1 MKNLLVLILLLSML
15 ISCNKSND
23 IKETDIQVNKKTD
36 NLLKN
41 ANGIHKLIPV
51 EEQNKIKERSKA
63 IAEAEQRD
71 KILAEAE
78 QKAKEDAKLKAEQE
92 AKKANEEFNIKAKE
106 DAKAKELNAELSIDK
121 FKLKYSDL
129 WKIEKETTSHIELKS
144 LSGTFNFEI
153 TKTPA
158 SDLVPFTSYLISS
171 NKDYKQISKK
181 VSNEFTGYI
190 SEGKYLDGSMVK
202 IVTMAIQDTGIIII
216 SINSNPKKWYLNS
229 EIFDLMLD
237 SLEINQ

>member
-1 MKNLLVLILLLSML
+1 MKNLLVLILLLSLL
-15 ISCNKSND
+15 ISCNKSDD
-23 IKETDIQVNKKTD
+23 IKETDIQVNNKTD
-36 NLLKN
+36 NLIKN
-41 ANGIHKLIPV
+41 ANGVYKLIPV

-63 IAEAEQRD
+63 IADAEKRD
-71 KILAEAE
+71 EIIAEAE
-78 QKAKEDAKLKAEQE
+78 QKAKEDAKLKAEQ
-92 AKKANEEFNIKAKE
+92 KAKE
-106 DAKAKELNAELSIDK
+106 DAKAKELNAKLTINK
-121 FKLKYSDL
+121 FELKYSDL

-158 SDLVPFTSYLISS
+158 SDLVPFTSYLLSS
-171 NKDYKQISKK
+171 NEDYEQISKK

-202 IVTMAIQDTGIIII
+202 IVTMAIKDTGIIII
-216 SINSNPKKWYLNS
+216 SINSNPEKWYLNS